1 MALSVEDYLKNEK
14 FVKRISESFSQ
25 LDRNKNG
32 YVSRDDYQL
41 GIDKLAKLAPAGRQE
56 VVAKARNVT
65 SEFCDAFGLT
75 EGVRA
80 DKDKLVQLAAAM
92 GIAEMERM
100 KKGEETITSRVHN
113 AIFDIVDQN
122 HDGHVTLE
130 EYKIFMEASDH
141 KADVAEATFKVLDKN
156 KNGKIVRK
164 ELIAGAVKFWCDL
177 DDQDTKGMLGDR
189 YD

>member
-1 MALSVEDYLKNEK
+1 MALTVEDYLKNEK
-14 FVKRISESFSQ
+14 FVKRMSESFSQ

-41 GIDKLAKLAPAGRQE
+41 GIDKLSKLAPGRPE
-56 VVAKARNVT
+56 EVAKARKVT
-65 SEFCDAFGLT
+65 AEFCDAFGLT

-80 DKDKLVQLAAAM
+80 DKEKLVQLAAAM
-92 GIAEMERM
+92 GVAELGRI
-100 KKGEETITSRVHN
+100 KRGEETFTSKVHN

-130 EYKIFMEASDH
+130 EYKLFMEASDH
-141 KADVAEATFKVLDKN
+141 KPDVAEATFKVLDKN
-156 KNGKIVRK
+156 KNGKIERK
-164 ELIAGAVKFWCDL
+164 ELINGAVKFWCDL
-177 DDQDTKGMLGDR
+177 DDQDTKGMFGDR